1 MLARDIQKAMPNCMF
16 FVDDI
21 VFLEES
27 RGVVNLKLWRQTLK
41 TKGFHLSR
49 SKMEYMHCN
58 YSKR

>member
-1 MLARDIQKAMPNCMF
+1 MF

-49 SKMEYMHCN
+49 SKMEYMH
-58 YSKR
+58 SIIVRDEKHAVK